1 MTSEVMHAMFEAC
14 GEQRKQILALLALAG
29 EPMGRRRIYE
39 HVTMM
44 GEDSYRGDEDAVG
57 AELEGLRA
65 DGLLGELPSR
75 GYVVAPEVAWPAIA
89 WSLRARRFNAL
100 RESYGHVLPLRVDW
114 QGTPMLR
121 SYRQGVALLRMALL
135 AGDGP
140 KTIAP
145 LLAACLRCHEA
156 AYLHPLV
163 DICLR
168 PFEPDLIERINGA
181 VRDDVLAVLVNHVQR
196 EPASAPAVRDYALD
210 HVERGHAGIG
220 LRAAL
225 AEHLILC
232 GRFDDAAALVDD
244 MDESMELYL
253 RSTIL
258 LLRGDVDAALAG
270 FDKGV
275 KALRRETG
283 KRKAVFE
290 GIGGHLYV
298 TALLRS
304 SDAKHQKAAESY
316 LDAAT
321 RAVQSH
327 DTAVYQQLSMLRQ
340 IRGGT
345 VDADVLPSRNWETL
359 LQPVMFRALLHW
371 WLGMP
376 QLADKHTMLEQQMD
390 IAASAGF
397 DFIAAQIG
405 AVLGQ
410 LGTPGAIAIDARAI
424 ALRQQHRFVDLSL
437 WFEREQPW
445 ERQLN
450 ALINLQPAVN
460 VEVVKESR
468 LAWLIDWDPHLGVRA
483 LEPREQKRDAQ
494 GGWSRGRA
502 MGLKRLAEEASELD
516 FLTAQDVQAAAAI
529 GAHRYYSG
537 TGTRYEFD
545 LDKAVAALAGHPLL
559 FWLNAP
565 GSRLELLPGE
575 PQLIVRAGDGR
586 VHITLDPPLHDR
598 QGDVVVTKES
608 PTRLRIV
615 KIRDEH
621 RRIGAIVGDGMDVPL
636 EAERRVLQAIGAI
649 SAIVTV
655 QSDIGGSAG
664 DIDVV
669 PADARLQVH
678 LLPYQQGLRIRV
690 MVRPLPDAG
699 PYFRPGEGA
708 ESVIADVNGVR
719 LEARRDLN
727 AEREAERQLIADCP
741 ALEAAEAEHDEWLLA
756 SPVQCLELLAAL
768 QELDAST
775 VVVAWPEG
783 ESFRVSKKVSA
794 KSVRLT
800 IRRDKD
806 WFSADGDVQIDE
818 GRVMSLRELL
828 ARVREDRF
836 IELGDNQFMALTH
849 ELHRRLMDLSAFSD
863 ADDEALRFHPLAS
876 FALEEMA
883 GEAGQ
888 VDADTAWRGHVEH
901 MADNAHYQPQLPS
914 TLQAELR
921 DYQLDGF
928 MWLARLAHWGVG
940 ACLADDMGLGK
951 TLQALALI
959 LSRAPGGPTLV
970 VAPTSVATNWLAEA
984 ERFAPTLRV
993 KLFGPG
999 DRAAM
1004 LKDAGAWDIVVV
1016 SYGLL
1021 QLEAPLFEA
1030 VRWHTIVLDE
1040 AQAIKNA
1047 HTQRSRTVMAL
1058 KGDFRMVATGT
1069 PLENHLGE
1077 LWNLFRFINPGLL
1090 GTADQFQ
1097 LRFAGPIEKA
1107 SDKRAEL
1114 AARARLRRLTQP
1126 FILRRTKAQV
1136 LSELPPRTEIVVPI
1150 ELSQEEQSL
1159 YESLRRDALERIETL
1174 EAREGSNANQKQIQI
1189 LAEIMKL
1196 RRACCNPALVA
1207 PDSGIKS
1214 SKLETFARLL
1224 DELLE
1229 NRHKALVFSQFVDH
1243 LTLIRKLLDERGI
1256 RYQYLDGATPMQER
1270 KRRVDAFQAG
1280 DGDLFLISLKA
1291 GGVGINLTAA
1301 DYVIHMDPWWNP
1313 AVEDQASD
1321 RAHRMGQQRPVTI
1334 YRLVT
1339 RHTIEE
1345 GIVDLHR
1352 HKRDLAD
1359 SLLEG
1364 SDMAAR
1370 MSAGD
1375 MLAML
1380 RQGLTGA
1387 KPASVRD
1394 WSLELPDVG
1403 AGV

>member
-1 MTSEVMHAMFEAC
+1 VQELRARFDAC
-14 GEQRKQILALLALAG
+14 NAQEKLMLALLALAG
-29 EPMGRRRIYE
+29 EPMGRRRIHDHLAPLE
-39 HVTMM
+39 
-44 GEDSYRGDEDAVG
+44 ESRDEDAL
-57 AELEGLRA
+57 AEPLERLRA
-65 DGLLGELPSR
+65 AGLVGELPSR
-75 GYVVAPEVAWPAIA
+75 GYLIAQEAAWPAIA
-89 WSLRARRFNAL
+89 WARQHRRFNAL
-100 RESYGHVLPLRVDW
+100 REVYQQVTPLRVDW

-135 AGDGP
+135 GGEGP
-140 KTIAP
+140 KTVAT
-145 LLAACLRCHEA
+145 LLSACLRCHEA

-163 DICLR
+163 DICAR
-168 PFEPDLIERINGA
+168 PFEPELLEHINGA
-181 VRDDVLAVLVNHVQR
+181 VRDDVLAVLVNHAQR
-196 EPASAPAVRDYALD
+196 EPAGAPAIRAYAEET
-210 HVERGHAGIG
+210 VAQGGASMA
-220 LRAAL
+220 LRTAL

-232 GRFDDAAALVDD
+232 GRLDAAGELLHDLDDSAALH
-244 MDESMELYL
+244 Y
-253 RSTIL
+253 RSVVQ
-258 LLRGDVDAALAG
+258 LLRGDVEEALSG
-270 FDKGV
+270 FDKAL
-275 KALRRETG
+275 KLLRRETG

-290 GIGGHLYV
+290 GIGGHLYA

-304 SDAKHQKAAESY
+304 SDPKHQKAVESY

-345 VDADVLPSRNWETL
+345 VDAEVLPSRNWETA
-359 LQPVMFRALLHW
+359 LQPVMFRALLHH

-376 QLADKHTMLEQQMD
+376 QLMDKHALLEQHLDVAQ
-390 IAASAGF
+390 AAGF

-405 AVLGQ
+405 SVLGT
-410 LGTPGAIAIDARAI
+410 LGMVGIDQRAI
-424 ALRQQHRFVDLSL
+424 ALRQQHRFVDLAL
-437 WFEREQPW
+437 WFEREEPW

-468 LAWLIDWDPHLGVRA
+468 LAWMVHYDEHLGIRA

-502 MGLKRLAEEASELD
+502 IGLKRLAEEAAELD
-516 FLTAQDVQAAAAI
+516 FLTAQDIQAAGAI
-529 GAHRYYSG
+529 GAHRYYTG

-545 LDKAVAALAGHPLL
+545 LDRAIAALAGHPLL
-559 FWLNAP
+559 FWMDS
-565 GSRLELLPGE
+565 GTRIELLPGE
-575 PQLIVRAGDGR
+575 PQLMVRAGGGK
-586 VHITLDPPLHDR
+586 VSISLQPKLAEQ
-598 QGDVVVTKES
+598 QGDVVVTRET

-615 KIRDEH
+615 RIRDEH
-621 RRIGAIVGDGMDVPL
+621 RRIGAIVGDGLVVPL
-636 EAERRVLQAIGAI
+636 AAERRVLQAISAI
-649 SAIVTV
+649 STIVTV
-655 QSDIGGSAG
+655 QSDIGSSPG
-664 DIDVV
+664 DIEQVA
-669 PADARLQVH
+669 ADPRLHLH
-678 LLPYQQGLRIRV
+678 LLPYQQGLRIRIL
-690 MVRPLPDAG
+690 VRPLPDAG
-699 PYFRPGEGA
+699 PYLRPGDGA

-719 LEARRDLN
+719 MEARRGLE
-727 AEREAERQLIADCP
+727 AEREAERQLLADCR
-741 ALEAAEAEHDEWLLA
+741 ALEAAEDEHGEWLLG
-756 SPVQCLELLAAL
+756 SPIQCLELLAEL
-768 QELDAST
+768 QEIAPGRIT
-775 VVVAWPEG
+775 VAWPEG
-783 ESFRVSKKVSA
+783 ESFRVSKKVGS

-806 WFSADGDVQIDE
+806 WFAANGEVQVDE
-818 GRVMSLRELL
+818 NKVMDLRELL
-828 ARVREDRF
+828 SRLKED
-836 IELGDNQFMALTH
+836 QFLALTH
-849 ELHRRLMDLSAFSD
+849 ELHRRLMDLSAYSD
-863 ADDEALRFHPLAS
+863 AADVANEEALRFHPLAS

-883 GEAGQ
+883 QDAGG
-888 VDADTAWRGHVEH
+888 VDADTAWRKHLQH
-901 MADNAHYQPQLPS
+901 MQANAGFRPQLPS
-914 TLQAELR
+914 TLQATLR
-921 DYQLDGF
+921 DYQVEGF
-928 MWLARLAHWGVG
+928 EWLARLAHWGVG

-959 LSRAPGGPTLV
+959 LARAPGGPTLV
-970 VAPTSVATNWLAEA
+970 VAPTSVATNWMAEA
-984 ERFAPTLRV
+984 ERFAPTLHI
-993 KLFGPG
+993 KLFGGG
-999 DRAAM
+999 DREAM
-1004 LKDAGAWDIVVV
+1004 LKDAGAFDVIVA

-1021 QLEAPLFEA
+1021 QLEAERFAA

-1047 HTQRSRTVMAL
+1047 HTRRSQAVMAL
-1058 KGDFRMVATGT
+1058 RGDFRMVATGT

-1090 GTADQFQ
+1090 GTSDQFN

-1107 SDKRAEL
+1107 QDKRAEL
-1114 AARARLRRLTQP
+1114 AARTRLRRLTQP

-1136 LSELPPRTEIVVPI
+1136 LSELPPRTEIVVPVA
-1150 ELSQEEQSL
+1150 LSQEETAL
-1159 YESLRRDALERIETL
+1159 YESLRRDALDRLATL
-1174 EAREGSNANQKQIQI
+1174 EAPQSQKSIQI
-1189 LAEIMKL
+1189 LAEMMKL
-1196 RRACCNPALVA
+1196 RRACCNPQLVA
-1207 PDSGIKS
+1207 PDSGIRS
-1214 SKLETFARLL
+1214 SKLETFARLA

-1243 LTLIRKLLDERGI
+1243 LTLIRKHLDERGI
-1256 RYQYLDGATPMQER
+1256 RYQYLDGSTPMQER

-1364 SDMAAR
+1364 SDLSAR
-1370 MSAGD
+1370 MSPDD

-1380 RQGLTGA
+1380 QAGLVGGRA
-1387 KPASVRD
+1387 PAIAD
-1394 WSLELPDVG
+1394 WAS
-1403 AGV
+1403 A

>member
-1 MTSEVMHAMFEAC
+1 MTQLVNAEVLGAIFDACSEK
-14 GEQRKQILALLALAG
+14 RKLILALLALSG
-29 EPMGRRRIYE
+29 EPMGRRRIHE
-39 HVTMM
+39 HLLPL
-44 GEDSYRGDEDAVG
+44 GESTNEDDLALDLD
-57 AELEGLRA
+57 ALRA
-65 DGLLGELPSR
+65 DGLIGELPSR
-75 GYVVAPEVAWPAIA
+75 GYVITPDLAWPAIA
-89 WSLRARRFNAL
+89 WAIRGRRLNEI
-100 RESYGHVLPLRVDW
+100 REVYQTVTPLRLDW

-135 AGDGP
+135 AGEGP
-140 KTIAP
+140 KAIAP

-163 DICLR
+163 EICAR
-168 PFEPDLIERINGA
+168 PFEPELIERINGA
-181 VRDDVLAVLVNHVQR
+181 VRDEVLAVLVSHVQR
-196 EPASAPAVRDYALD
+196 EPASAPPVRAYAEET
-210 HVERGHAGIG
+210 VAQGGASMA
-220 LRAAL
+220 LRTAL

-232 GRFDDAAALVDD
+232 GRLDAAVELLHDL
-244 MDESMELYL
+244 DESATLYY
-253 RSTIL
+253 RSVL
-258 LLRGDVDAALAG
+258 QLLRGDTDDALSG
-270 FDKGV
+270 FDKAL

-283 KRKAVFE
+283 KRKAIFE
-290 GIGGHLYV
+290 GIGGHLYI

-304 SDAKHQKAAESY
+304 SDPKHAKA
-316 LDAAT
+316 LDAYLESAT

-340 IRGGT
+340 IRSGT
-345 VDADVLPSRNWETL
+345 VDAEVLPSRNWETL

-376 QLADKHTMLEQQMD
+376 QLGERKAFLEQQMEL
-390 IAASAGF
+390 AEQAGF

-410 LGTPGAIAIDARAI
+410 LGMVGIDKRAI
-424 ALRQQHRFVDLSL
+424 ALRQRHRFTDMAL

-468 LAWLIDWDPHLGVRA
+468 LAWLVGWDEHLGVRA
-483 LEPREQKRDAQ
+483 LEPREQKRDVQ
-494 GGWSRGRA
+494 GGWTRGRSLA
-502 MGLKRLAEEASELD
+502 LKRLAEEAAELD
-516 FLTAQDVQAAAAI
+516 FLTAQDVQVASTI
-529 GAHRYYSG
+529 GAYRYYSG
-537 TGTRYEFD
+537 TGMRHEFD
-545 LDKAVAALAGHPLL
+545 LDKAVMALAGHPLL
-559 FWLNAP
+559 FWMDSP
-565 GSRLELLPGE
+565 GTRIELLPGE
-575 PQLIVRAGDGR
+575 PQLMVRAGGGK
-586 VHITLDPPLHDR
+586 VTISLNPPMR
-598 QGDVVVTKES
+598 EQQGEVVVTKET

-615 KIRDEH
+615 RIKEEH
-621 RRIGAIVGDGMDVPL
+621 KRIGAILGDGLEVPL
-636 EAERRVLQAIGAI
+636 EAEKRVLQAISAI
-649 SAIVTV
+649 SSIVTV
-655 QSDIGGSAG
+655 QSDIGGSPA
-664 DIDVV
+664 DIEQV
-669 PADARLQVH
+669 PADMRLHLH
-678 LLPYQQGLRIRV
+678 LLPYQQGLRVRV
-690 MVRPLPDAG
+690 LVRPLPDAG
-699 PYFRPGEGA
+699 PYLQPGDGA
-708 ESVIADVNGVR
+708 ESIIADVAGVR
-719 LEARRDLN
+719 MEARRDLN
-727 AEREAERQLIADCP
+727 AEREAERQLLADCK
-741 ALEAAEAEHDEWLLA
+741 ALENAEHEHGEWLLGQ
-756 SPVQCLELLAAL
+756 PFHCLELITEL
-768 QELDAST
+768 QELDASR
-775 VVVAWPEG
+775 VLIAWPEG
-783 ESFRVSKKVSA
+783 ESFRITKKVSS
-794 KSVRLT
+794 KSVRLN

-806 WFSADGDVQIDE
+806 WFAANGEVKIDE
-818 GRVMSLRELL
+818 NKVMSLRELL
-828 ARVREDRF
+828 GRLREDRF
-836 IELGDNQFMALTH
+836 VALGDNQFIALTD
-849 ELHRRLMDLSAFSD
+849 ELHRRLTDLSAYTD
-863 ADDEALRFHPLAS
+863 ADEEALRFHPLAS

-883 GEAGQ
+883 LEAGE
-888 VDADTAWRGHVEH
+888 VDADIAWRKHLQH
-901 MADNAHYQPQLPS
+901 MQANADYQPQLPS

-921 DYQLDGF
+921 DYQVEGF
-928 MWLARLAHWGVG
+928 EWLSRLAHWGVG

-970 VAPTSVATNWLAEA
+970 VAPTSVATNWMAEA
-984 ERFAPTLRV
+984 ERFAPTLNM
-993 KLFGPG
+993 KLFGAG
-999 DRAAM
+999 KREAM
-1004 LKDAGAWDIVVV
+1004 LKDAGAFDVVVV

-1021 QLEAPLFEA
+1021 QLEAELFKD

-1047 HTQRSRTVMAL
+1047 HTRRSQAVMAL
-1058 KGDFRMVATGT
+1058 RGDFRMAATGT

-1090 GTADQFQ
+1090 GTSDQFN

-1114 AARARLRRLTQP
+1114 AARTRLRRLTQP

-1136 LSELPPRTEIVVPI
+1136 LSELPPRTEIVLPV
-1150 ELSQEEQSL
+1150 ELSQEEMAL
-1159 YESLRRDALERIETL
+1159 YESLRRDALERIATL
-1174 EAREGSNANQKQIQI
+1174 EAPQAQKQIQI
-1189 LAEIMKL
+1189 LAEMMKL
-1196 RRACCNPALVA
+1196 RRAVCNPVLVA
-1207 PDSGIKS
+1207 PDSGIRS
-1214 SKLETFARLL
+1214 SKLDAFARLV

-1243 LTLIRKLLDERGI
+1243 LTLLRKHLDERGI

-1334 YRLVT
+1334 YRLVA

-1364 SDMAAR
+1364 SDVSAR
-1370 MSAGD
+1370 MSPGD

-1380 RQGLTGA
+1380 QAGLGGGRSV
-1387 KPASVRD
+1387 PAALD
-1394 WSLELPDVG
+1394 T
-1403 AGV
+1403 

>member
-1 MTSEVMHAMFEAC
+1 MSDEVLHALVDGQDEL
-14 GEQRKQILALLALAG
+14 GKLILALLALAG
-29 EPMGRRRIYE
+29 EPMGRRRIHE
-39 HVTMM
+39 HLAPL
-44 GEDSYRGDEDAVG
+44 EACGDEEAL
-57 AELEGLRA
+57 AAPLERLRA
-65 DGLLGELPSR
+65 DGLVGELPSR
-75 GYVVAPEVAWPAIA
+75 GYAIAPDFAWPAIA
-89 WSLRARRFNAL
+89 WALRSRRFNPL
-100 RESYGHVLPLRVDW
+100 REVYQQVTPLRVDW

-135 AGDGP
+135 AGEGP
-140 KTIAP
+140 RAVAP

-163 DICLR
+163 DICAR
-168 PFEPDLIERINGA
+168 PFEIDLMERINGA
-181 VRDDVLAVLVNHVQR
+181 VRDEVLEVLVRHVQR
-196 EPASAPAVRDYALD
+196 EPALAPPVRAYAEEQ
-210 HVERGHAGIG
+210 VAAGGAAIG

-225 AEHLILC
+225 TEHLVLC
-232 GRFDDAAALVDD
+232 GRLDAAAGLLDEL
-244 MDESMELYL
+244 DESTALTW
-253 RSTIL
+253 RSVL
-258 LLRGDVDAALAG
+258 QLLRGDLEPALAG
-270 FDKGV
+270 FDKAL

-290 GIGGHLYV
+290 GIAGHLYA

-304 SDAKHQKAAESY
+304 SDSKHAKAAEAY
-316 LDAAT
+316 LDNAT

-345 VDADVLPSRNWETL
+345 VDAEVLPSRNWETS

-371 WLGMP
+371 WLGLP
-376 QLADKHTMLEQQMD
+376 QLDERRAMLEQQVE
-390 IAASAGF
+390 IARAAGF
-397 DFIAAQIG
+397 DFIAAQL
-405 AVLGQ
+405 ASVLGQ
-410 LGTPGAIAIDARAI
+410 LGMVGLDKQAI
-424 ALRQQHRFVDLSL
+424 ALRQQHRFVDLAL

-468 LAWLIDWDPHLGVRA
+468 LAWLLSWDPHLGIREI
-483 LEPREQKRDAQ
+483 EPREQKRDAQ

-502 MGLKRLAEEASELD
+502 VGLKRLAEEAAELD
-516 FLTAQDVQAAAAI
+516 FLTAQDLQVAAAI
-529 GAHRYYSG
+529 GAYRYYSG

-545 LDKAVAALAGHPLL
+545 LDKAVASLAGHPLL
-559 FWLNAP
+559 FWMDSP
-565 GSRLELLPGE
+565 GTRVELLPGE
-575 PQLIVRAGDGR
+575 PQLMVRAGGGK
-586 VHITLDPPLHDR
+586 VFISLVPPLR
-598 QGDVVVTKES
+598 EQQGEVVVTKET

-615 KIRDEH
+615 RIKDEH
-621 RRIGAIVGDGMDVPL
+621 KRIGAILGDGLEVPL
-636 EAERRVLQAIGAI
+636 EAERRVLQAISAI
-649 SAIVTV
+649 SGIVTV
-655 QSDIGGSAG
+655 QSDIGASAA
-664 DIDVV
+664 DIEQVA
-669 PADARLQVH
+669 ADPRLHLH
-678 LLPYQQGLRIRV
+678 LLPYQQGLRIQV
-690 MVRPLPDAG
+690 LVRPLPDAG

-708 ESVIADVNGVR
+708 ESVIADVKGVR
-719 LEARRDLN
+719 TEAKRDLN
-727 AEREAERQLIADCP
+727 LEREAERQLLAEVQ
-741 ALEAAEAEHDEWLLA
+741 ALEYAEDEHGEWLLA
-756 SPVQCLELLAAL
+756 APVQCLELLAQL
-768 QELDAST
+768 QELDADKI
-775 VVVAWPEG
+775 VVAWPEG
-783 ESFRVSKKVSA
+783 ESFRVSKKVTS
-794 KSVRLT
+794 KSVRLQ

-806 WFSADGDVQIDE
+806 WFAANGEVQVDE
-818 GRVMSLRELL
+818 HRVMDLRELL

-836 IELGDNQFMALTH
+836 IALGDNQFLALTH
-849 ELHRRLMDLSAFSD
+849 ELHKRLMDLSAYSSNPGD
-863 ADDEALRFHPLAS
+863 ADEDALRFHPLAS

-883 GEAGQ
+883 DEAGQ
-888 VDADTAWRGHVEH
+888 VDADKAWRAHLQH
-901 MADNAHYQPQLPS
+901 MQANSDYRPQLPT

-921 DYQLDGF
+921 DYQREGF
-928 MWLARLAHWGVG
+928 DWLSRLAHWGVG

-959 LSRAPGGPTLV
+959 LARAPGGPTLV
-970 VAPTSVATNWLAEA
+970 VAPTSVATNWIAEA
-984 ERFAPTLRV
+984 ERFAPTLKVR
-993 KLFGPG
+993 LFGPG

-1004 LKDAGAWDIVVV
+1004 LKDAGPYDVIVA

-1021 QLEAPLFEA
+1021 QLESPLFEGL
-1030 VRWHTIVLDE
+1030 RWHTVVLDE

-1047 HTQRSRTVMAL
+1047 HTRRSQAVMAL
-1058 KGDFRMVATGT
+1058 RADFRMVATGT

-1114 AARARLRRLTQP
+1114 AARTRLRRLTQP

-1136 LSELPPRTEIVVPI
+1136 LSELPPRTEIVLPV
-1150 ELSQEEQSL
+1150 ELSQEEQAL
-1159 YESLRRDALERIETL
+1159 YESLRREALERIAAL
-1174 EAREGSNANQKQIQI
+1174 EAQDGKQQGQKQIQI
-1189 LAEIMKL
+1189 LAEMMKL
-1196 RRACCNPALVA
+1196 RRACCNPELVA
-1207 PDSGIKS
+1207 PGAGIRS
-1214 SKLETFARLL
+1214 SKLDVFAGLVE
-1224 DELLE
+1224 ELLE

-1243 LTLIRKLLDERGI
+1243 LTLIRRHLDERGI
-1256 RYQYLDGATPMQER
+1256 RYQYLDGSTPMQER

-1334 YRLVT
+1334 YRLVA

-1364 SDMAAR
+1364 SDVAAR
-1370 MSAGD
+1370 MSSAD

-1380 RQGLTGA
+1380 QAGLSGGR
-1387 KPASVRD
+1387 PASIAD
-1394 WSLELPDVG
+1394 WQSV
-1403 AGV
+1403 